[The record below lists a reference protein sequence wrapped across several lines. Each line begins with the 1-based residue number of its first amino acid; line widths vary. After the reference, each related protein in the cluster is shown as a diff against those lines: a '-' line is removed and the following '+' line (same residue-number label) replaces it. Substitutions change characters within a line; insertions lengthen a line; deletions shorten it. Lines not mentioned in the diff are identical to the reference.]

1 MFTNNGTLS
10 LNSSIVCDILIV
22 GGGGGGGYD
31 GGGGGGGGQVLY
43 YTNDNVSFKSGNAVT
58 LTPGTY
64 NINIGSGGLGKVL
77 TTSRDEAIA
86 NNGTNGGTTTII
98 NSSTLATILSAKGG
112 GAGGSRNNVGN
123 GGDVGGTGGVG
134 HANEGTSPTSLNGG
148 GTGGTNGSANIGG
161 GGGGGGA
168 NINSLKNGE
177 DSQSNRAGN
186 GGAGV
191 DINIIGVS
199 SGYGGG
205 GGGGSFG
212 FPGGTATHG
221 GGGGNV
227 TLDGAAINGTPNTGG
242 GGGSGGRDIGNPNG
256 KNGGSGVVIIRFLK
270 STTKKELFNFIT
282 IDNTSYFKS
291 FQYNTSTGYYSNT
304 DRYIL
309 NGYYGDWIII
319 KIPYSIYLSKYRI
332 YNTPAFIRR
341 SPSLFKIYGSTDGS
355 TYEEII
361 DASNDTTPL
370 TALDYPSSYYEK
382 NVNYFVK
389 TYNYFGIVVNKIIGG
404 NSDSHLLNISEFQIY
419 GRDTTS
425 SYIPRYLL
433 FNSTTQNFT
442 GTLTNSGTIINNGAI
457 NGNGTIAAFSFT
469 QNGTPLNTL
478 LDAKQPNLTAS
489 TILSGIGSN
498 LSLINYATLSNL
510 PNLSQYALATS
521 LSSYVRTDGTTTIT
535 APLNITSTTTANQ
548 LVITNT
554 AASNYAS
561 IRIFNGTQ
569 NGYIGLGGTQITG
582 TYQSNFF
589 IESTNSIIFATGG
602 ANTATSPPKMILNA
616 TGNLGIGT
624 TNPFFPLTVVGNAYI
639 SGNIGVGTTN
649 PGSYKLNV
657 SGDFNAASISSNGIP
672 INFSSYV
679 TTNQLYGKVERQ
691 YPPRLYDTS
700 SYSLTSINGLN
711 NVSTE
716 TISISSG
723 EYGAGNYTIYTT
735 DTQQNKKFLFNYV
748 INDDNSGSWGTNYTA
763 TSGTYIGTTNSINSY
778 YGDWIIIKLPSTLIL
793 SRIRIYPFLTT
804 FSRNPSLWKC
814 FGSNDGSV
822 FTEITFA
829 SNDTIGL
836 SSGDYSNGYYE
847 KIIPELF
854 TISYLY
860 IAFVFN
866 KLVGGD
872 ANSTS
877 LAMVEFQVF
886 CRDTSP
892 SLLMITSLFNKNFLY
907 YSTTGNDPN
916 YLKLSTGGVVNNNLS
931 VLGKIAIGTDNN
943 QTSNLFIA
951 GNANT
956 AILGNVGIGT
966 TETLTH
972 KLNVAGNVN
981 IDGGLAIFG
990 SPAFFQ
996 SQDVEN
1002 SNKINTFINFKEGGA
1017 SNDWCYLRQIG
1028 GNDAYKLTFDFHDG
1042 NNDARFCIR
1051 TIQSFFS
1058 SADIIKEVFTVDNGD
1073 LTITG
1078 KLSANS
1084 GNHYFNGT
1092 VGIGTTNPQSSNLFI
1107 AGNANTAILGNLG
1120 IGTTDTNTYKLN
1132 VIGGNTNL
1140 GGRVDITG
1148 SINQTNSNQS
1158 NILMGNV
1165 GIGTTTPSSYNLN
1178 VSGSLNASSIYSN
1191 NNLIDFTSYLSTSSL
1206 STSLTN
1212 NFTLSSNFTSNYV
1225 YNNLNVLDTGIQKIF
1240 PPKLYNSASV
1250 QSNITYL
1257 NQTPVY
1263 YENITLTTANIGY
1276 GSGTYD
1282 IYTSSID
1289 TNNITF
1295 SGTATS
1301 NNVPNNSDY
1310 AYIIFTNNGSITL
1323 NTSIVCDILVVGG
1336 GGGGGVFG
1344 GGGGAG
1350 AVLFATNYTVPNGTH
1365 TITVGAGGA
1374 GGPVSST
1381 SNGFNGSNS
1390 SFAIN
1395 GGSTFIAVGGGGG
1408 GARNDTAYPAAK
1420 YGNPGNAGGSGGGG
1434 GHSDTA
1440 TSPQTNIGGI
1450 SNKNSYPG
1458 WNSYGN
1464 SGGIGKNAD
1473 YAATGYGSGGGGG
1486 AGSIG
1491 SNAGT
1496 NLGGN
1501 GGTGIDM
1508 SSYFGTLVGHNGW
1521 FSGGGGGGSYGA
1533 GVNGF
1538 GNGGNGLFGGGG
1550 NAFSANGLAN
1560 TGGGGGGGN
1569 FSGAGGYGGT
1579 GGSGVVIIR
1588 FLKST
1593 AKKELFNYITNDN
1606 TSYFKS
1612 FQYDTAV
1619 NANNGYYLTTDRYI
1633 LTGYF
1638 GDWIIIKMPYAI
1650 FLSKYR
1656 IYNTSPFIGRS
1667 PSLFKIYGSSNGS
1680 TYEEITTASNDTT
1693 ALISSDYSL
1702 GYYEK
1707 IVDYFAKTYIY
1718 FGIVVKKIIGNNTN
1732 SHLLN
1737 INEFQIFGRETTPNY
1752 VPRYL
1757 LFDSTTQNFTGTL
1770 TNSGTIT
1777 NNGIIN
1783 GSGTIEAFSF
1793 TQNGTSL
1800 NSLLGS
1806 KQNTLTPSTTLN
1818 GIGSNLSLINYA
1830 TLSNLPNLSQ
1840 YLPIAG
1846 ATLTAAL
1853 NITSTTIDNQ
1863 IIVTNTSTNRYAS
1876 IRFFNGSQNGF
1887 IGIGC
1892 TQLTGTYQ
1900 SNFFIQSTN
1909 SIIFAPGDTNTGT
1922 SPPKMM
1928 LNSIGNLGIGTANPI
1943 LPLSVIGNAYVSGNL
1958 GIGTTNPSTS
1968 KLHIFEPTGTDA
1980 LSNAGSLFIQHGN
1993 NGGVSSIVFPSATNI
2008 NSDFG
2013 YIKYVDNVSSTSGN
2027 SYSNFNYFNS
2037 SSSETGA
2044 LIIGC
2049 ENEGTTTNGPD
2060 SVIINPI
2067 GNVAIIPKNNITYIS
2082 GFVGIGTTNPGLYNL
2097 NISGSL
2103 NVSSLSSNTIPI
2115 DFKSFATSTTLTTAS
2130 NTLQGNI
2137 NTKQNILVSTCN
2149 LLGVGTNITELNAT
2163 NITSGILSTAY
2174 GGTQWSYYNS
2184 NVSYIPSNGG
2194 NVITNSLICNYGNL
2208 NLIPNS
2214 SYKSYILLKH
2224 NTFNPSIG
2232 ANHPNPECALLMTN
2246 ASSGLQMPWGF
2257 YNGVVKYSNTSSPG
2271 NSLRYDIGN
2280 CEILNTIETKI
2291 GTNTFNPFISIL
2303 YNGNTG
2309 IGTTNPGT
2317 YKLNITGN
2325 TNLNGSVDIT
2335 GSLNQ
2340 TNLNQSNIFMGN
2352 VGIGTTD
2359 TSTYNLNVAGT
2370 VNATDFRGIGTN
2382 ITQLNYNNI
2391 TINKPDLSVYT
2402 TSNVC
2407 KNIILYD
2414 TPNVSKK
2421 FGFLCS
2427 LSTSIYPNGGST
2439 QYYKYDIDLTK
2450 YTTVAN
2456 LPNNDPYRIFKIN
2469 IFKSSCYF
2477 GTIINDVPDII
2488 SYEIYMSNKASAGN
2502 ANETAGINICAVG
2515 NPINYKLDKVMPNNL
2530 FLMKDSSTDFN
2541 TLSILSSSILEVRCI
2556 ISDLLN

>member
-1 MFTNNGTLS
+1 LS
-10 LNSSIVCDILIV
+10 VV
-22 GGGGGGGYD
+22 GGD
-31 GGGGGGGGQVLY
+31 
-43 YTNDNVSFKSGNAVT
+43 TNIAS
-58 LTPGTY
+58 
-64 NINIGSGGLGKVL
+64 NIF
-77 TTSRDEAIA
+77 
-86 NNGTNGGTTTII
+86 
-98 NSSTLATILSAKGG
+98 
-112 GAGGSRNNVGN
+112 
-123 GGDVGGTGGVG
+123 
-134 HANEGTSPTSLNGG
+134 
-148 GTGGTNGSANIGG
+148 IGG
-161 GGGGGGA
+161 FL
-168 NINSLKNGE
+168 NQTNSN
-177 DSQSNRAGN
+177 QSN
-186 GGAGV
+186 
-191 DINIIGVS
+191 ILM
-199 SGYGGG
+199 
-205 GGGGSFG
+205 
-212 FPGGTATHG
+212 
-221 GGGGNV
+221 GNV
-227 TLDGAAINGTPNTGG
+227 
-242 GGGSGGRDIGNPNG
+242 
-256 KNGGSGVVIIRFLK
+256 
-270 STTKKELFNFIT
+270 
-282 IDNTSYFKS
+282 
-291 FQYNTSTGYYSNT
+291 
-304 DRYIL
+304 
-309 NGYYGDWIII
+309 
-319 KIPYSIYLSKYRI
+319 
-332 YNTPAFIRR
+332 
-341 SPSLFKIYGSTDGS
+341 
-355 TYEEII
+355 
-361 DASNDTTPL
+361 
-370 TALDYPSSYYEK
+370 
-382 NVNYFVK
+382 
-389 TYNYFGIVVNKIIGG
+389 
-404 NSDSHLLNISEFQIY
+404 
-419 GRDTTS
+419 
-425 SYIPRYLL
+425 
-433 FNSTTQNFT
+433 
-442 GTLTNSGTIINNGAI
+442 
-457 NGNGTIAAFSFT
+457 
-469 QNGTPLNTL
+469 
-478 LDAKQPNLTAS
+478 
-489 TILSGIGSN
+489 
-498 LSLINYATLSNL
+498 
-510 PNLSQYALATS
+510 
-521 LSSYVRTDGTTTIT
+521 
-535 APLNITSTTTANQ
+535 
-548 LVITNT
+548 
-554 AASNYAS
+554 
-561 IRIFNGTQ
+561 
-569 NGYIGLGGTQITG
+569 
-582 TYQSNFF
+582 
-589 IESTNSIIFATGG
+589 
-602 ANTATSPPKMILNA
+602 
-616 TGNLGIGT
+616 GIGT
-624 TNPFFPLTVVGNAYI
+624 TTTISSLELYSTIRAQPRLILSGQEYYSTGAISSGGIAFVCGVNRSNNRQLWIADTGRLTQTSTNPVIRLIISSESVIDACATNGTTALPLNL
-639 SGNIGVGTTN
+639 GNIGNTLTLRASTIILSNNTN
-649 PGSYKLNV
+649 INANLNV
-657 SGDFNAASISSNGIP
+657 TSNILSSTVYENTIPLTSKYIQYNQNINSNIIINSIKSASI
-672 INFSSYV
+672 
-679 TTNQLYGKVERQ
+679 ERQ
-691 YPPRLYDTS
+691 YPPKAYTSSSANETTITFLGKTNIIYDTITLNQIDI
-700 SYSLTSINGLN
+700 SYG
-711 NVSTE
+711 
-716 TISISSG
+716 SG
-723 EYGAGNYTIYTT
+723 EYLIYSSTSTGAINRRKIY
-735 DTQQNKKFLFNYV
+735 LFNFDLTEASNSAHYAGQYLTSGIYNYPTNSNSI
-748 INDDNSGSWGTNYTA
+748 INDG
-763 TSGTYIGTTNSINSY
+763 Y
-778 YGDWIIIKLPSTLIL
+778 YGDWIIIKLPISIIL
-793 SRIRIYPFLTT
+793 TRFRFYARTD
-804 FSRNPSLWKC
+804 SLQRAPGEWKC
-814 FGSNDGSV
+814 YGSSDGIT
-822 FTEITFA
+822 FTEIIEGSQSTKLATTDYA
-829 SNDTIGL
+829 SPFFYQKTLTPAITT
-836 SSGDYSNGYYE
+836 
-847 KIIPELF
+847 P
-854 TISYLY
+854 YLY
-860 IAFVFN
+860 IGWVIN
-866 KLVGGD
+866 KLAGGD
-872 ANSTS
+872 TVLNFAEIQLFGIEPAITTNTAYLSIGTN
-877 LAMVEFQVF
+877 
-886 CRDTSP
+886 DTSTFP
-892 SLLMITSLFNKNFLY
+892 
-907 YSTTGNDPN
+907 
-916 YLKLSTGGVVNNNLS
+916 
-931 VLGKIAIGTDNN
+931 
-943 QTSNLFIA
+943 
-951 GNANT
+951 
-956 AILGNVGIGT
+956 
-966 TETLTH
+966 
-972 KLNVAGNVN
+972 LNVAGNTNLTNNV
-981 IDGGLAIFG
+981 F
-990 SPAFFQ
+990 
-996 SQDVEN
+996 
-1002 SNKINTFINFKEGGA
+1002 
-1017 SNDWCYLRQIG
+1017 IG
-1028 GNDAYKLTFDFHDG
+1028 GSL
-1042 NNDARFCIR
+1042 
-1051 TIQSFFS
+1051 
-1058 SADIIKEVFTVDNGD
+1058 
-1073 LTITG
+1073 
-1078 KLSANS
+1078 
-1084 GNHYFNGT
+1084 
-1092 VGIGTTNPQSSNLFI
+1092 
-1107 AGNANTAILGNLG
+1107 
-1120 IGTTDTNTYKLN
+1120 
-1132 VIGGNTNL
+1132 
-1140 GGRVDITG
+1140 
-1148 SINQTNSNQS
+1148 NQTNSNQS

-1178 VSGSLNASSIYSN
+1178 VSGSLNASNIYENGILISTKINDSEIRSSN
-1191 NNLIDFTSYLSTSSL
+1191 YTIATSNILLTKMNTIDGGSSSNYTNITSNILSEIINSSNLI
-1206 STSLTN
+1206 
-1212 NFTLSSNFTSNYV
+1212 SSNFTSNYV

-1240 PPKLYNSASV
+1240 PPKLYNTASV

-1381 SNGFNGSNS
+1381 SNGFNGNNS

-1408 GARNDTAYPAAK
+1408 GARNDTDYPAAK
-1420 YGNPGNAGGSGGGG
+1420 YARPGNAGGSGGGG

-1464 SGGIGKNAD
+1464 TGGIGKNGD
-1473 YAATGYGSGGGGG
+1473 FAATGYGSGGGGG

-1491 SNAGT
+1491 SNAG
-1496 NLGGN
+1496 NFSGGN

-1569 FSGAGGYGGT
+1569 FSGVGGYGGT

-1707 IVDYFAKTYIY
+1707 IVDYFDKTYIY

-1737 INEFQIFGRETTPNY
+1737 INEFQIFGRESTPTY

-1757 LFDSTTQNFTGTL
+1757 LFDSTTQTFTGTL

-1818 GIGSNLSLINYA
+1818 GIGSNLSLVNYA

-1840 YLPIAG
+1840 YAL
-1846 ATLTAAL
+1846 ATSLSSYVRTDGTTTMTAAL
-1853 NITSTTIDNQ
+1853 NITSTTANQ
-1863 IIVTNTSTNRYAS
+1863 LVITNTAGSNYAS
-1876 IRFFNGSQNGF
+1876 IRIFNGTQNGY
-1887 IGIGC
+1887 IGLGG
-1892 TQLTGTYQ
+1892 TQITGTYQ
-1900 SNFFIQSTN
+1900 SNFFIESTN
-1909 SIIFAPGDTNTGT
+1909 SIIFATGGANTT
-1922 SPPKMM
+1922 TTPPKMI
-1928 LNSIGNLGIGTANPI
+1928 LNSSGNLGIGTTNPI
-1943 LPLSVIGNAYVSGNL
+1943 LPLTVIGNTYISGNI

-2037 SSSETGA
+2037 ANSETGA

-2049 ENEGTTTNGPD
+2049 ESDGTTTNGPD

-2082 GFVGIGTTNPGLYNL
+2082 GFVGIGTTNPQTSNL
-2097 NISGSL
+2097 FIAGNA
-2103 NVSSLSSNTIPI
+2103 NT
-2115 DFKSFATSTTLTTAS
+2115 A
-2130 NTLQGNI
+2130 
-2137 NTKQNILVSTCN
+2137 ILGKV
-2149 LLGVGTNITELNAT
+2149 
-2163 NITSGILSTAY
+2163 
-2174 GGTQWSYYNS
+2174 
-2184 NVSYIPSNGG
+2184 
-2194 NVITNSLICNYGNL
+2194 
-2208 NLIPNS
+2208 
-2214 SYKSYILLKH
+2214 
-2224 NTFNPSIG
+2224 
-2232 ANHPNPECALLMTN
+2232 
-2246 ASSGLQMPWGF
+2246 
-2257 YNGVVKYSNTSSPG
+2257 
-2271 NSLRYDIGN
+2271 
-2280 CEILNTIETKI
+2280 
-2291 GTNTFNPFISIL
+2291 
-2303 YNGNTG
+2303 G
-2309 IGTTNPGT
+2309 IGTTDTST
-2317 YKLNITGN
+2317 YNLNVVGN
-2325 TNLNGSVDIT
+2325 TNLGGNVNIT

-2340 TNLNQSNIFMGN
+2340 TNLNQSNILMGN

-2359 TSTYNLNVAGT
+2359 TTNYTLNIPSGNLNASNIYEAGTLLSTKYLQTAGGVLTNSVIINGIITQRQYPPRLYTSSTNEEPITFLGQSVYYQTLTVDSTGLTYGSGNYIIYSSSTSIYSKKNVLFDYAITTTNSAAHWALSQYLNGDYNNNKYIVNDYLGDWLIIKLPLPIILVRYRFYRSSNINRSPGLWKFYGSTDGITFTEIQEAHNNINILNTNSYPSGYYEKDLGSNFKTPYLYIGFTVNKLVGNETILNIIEFQIFGIEPSLTINNAYLSIGTTDTSTYPLNVVGT
-2370 VNATDFRGIGTN
+2370 VNATDFRGVGSN

-2391 TINKPDLSVYT
+2391 TTNKPDLSVYT

>member
-1 MFTNNGTLS
+1 ML
-10 LNSSIVCDILIV
+10 LMMIILEV
-22 GGGGGGGYD
+22 GE
-31 GGGGGGGGQVLY
+31 
-43 YTNDNVSFKSGNAVT
+43 
-58 LTPGTY
+58 P
-64 NINIGSGGLGKVL
+64 
-77 TTSRDEAIA
+77 
-86 NNGTNGGTTTII
+86 
-98 NSSTLATILSAKGG
+98 
-112 GAGGSRNNVGN
+112 
-123 GGDVGGTGGVG
+123 
-134 HANEGTSPTSLNGG
+134 
-148 GTGGTNGSANIGG
+148 
-161 GGGGGGA
+161 
-168 NINSLKNGE
+168 
-177 DSQSNRAGN
+177 
-186 GGAGV
+186 
-191 DINIIGVS
+191 
-199 SGYGGG
+199 
-205 GGGGSFG
+205 
-212 FPGGTATHG
+212 
-221 GGGGNV
+221 
-227 TLDGAAINGTPNTGG
+227 
-242 GGGSGGRDIGNPNG
+242 
-256 KNGGSGVVIIRFLK
+256 
-270 STTKKELFNFIT
+270 IT
-282 IDNTSYFKS
+282 
-291 FQYNTSTGYYSNT
+291 Q
-304 DRYIL
+304 
-309 NGYYGDWIII
+309 
-319 KIPYSIYLSKYRI
+319 
-332 YNTPAFIRR
+332 
-341 SPSLFKIYGSTDGS
+341 
-355 TYEEII
+355 
-361 DASNDTTPL
+361 
-370 TALDYPSSYYEK
+370 
-382 NVNYFVK
+382 
-389 TYNYFGIVVNKIIGG
+389 
-404 NSDSHLLNISEFQIY
+404 LL
-419 GRDTTS
+419 
-425 SYIPRYLL
+425 L
-433 FNSTTQNFT
+433 
-442 GTLTNSGTIINNGAI
+442 
-457 NGNGTIAAFSFT
+457 
-469 QNGTPLNTL
+469 
-478 LDAKQPNLTAS
+478 
-489 TILSGIGSN
+489 
-498 LSLINYATLSNL
+498 
-510 PNLSQYALATS
+510 
-521 LSSYVRTDGTTTIT
+521 
-535 APLNITSTTTANQ
+535 
-548 LVITNT
+548 
-554 AASNYAS
+554 
-561 IRIFNGTQ
+561 
-569 NGYIGLGGTQITG
+569 
-582 TYQSNFF
+582 
-589 IESTNSIIFATGG
+589 
-602 ANTATSPPKMILNA
+602 
-616 TGNLGIGT
+616 
-624 TNPFFPLTVVGNAYI
+624 
-639 SGNIGVGTTN
+639 
-649 PGSYKLNV
+649 
-657 SGDFNAASISSNGIP
+657 
-672 INFSSYV
+672 
-679 TTNQLYGKVERQ
+679 
-691 YPPRLYDTS
+691 
-700 SYSLTSINGLN
+700 
-711 NVSTE
+711 
-716 TISISSG
+716 
-723 EYGAGNYTIYTT
+723 
-735 DTQQNKKFLFNYV
+735 
-748 INDDNSGSWGTNYTA
+748 
-763 TSGTYIGTTNSINSY
+763 
-778 YGDWIIIKLPSTLIL
+778 
-793 SRIRIYPFLTT
+793 
-804 FSRNPSLWKC
+804 
-814 FGSNDGSV
+814 
-822 FTEITFA
+822 
-829 SNDTIGL
+829 
-836 SSGDYSNGYYE
+836 SNGYYE

-1107 AGNANTAILGNLG
+1107 AGNANTAILGNVG

-1148 SINQTNSNQS
+1148 SINQTNSNQSNILMGNVGIGTTNPGSFELSVVGGDTNIASNIFIGGYLNQTNSNQSNILMGNVGIGTTNPGSFELSVVGGDTNIASNIFIGGYLNQTNSNQSNILMGNVGIGTTTTISSLELYSTFRAQPRLILSGQEYSNILASTVYENTIPLTSKYIQYNQNINSNIIINSIKSASIERQYPPKAYTLSSANETTTTFLGKTNIIYDTITLNQIDISYGSGEYLIYSSTSWGLTRRKITLFNFNLIETTESTHFAGSQYAVNGIYNYPTNSNSIINDNYFGDWIIIKLPISIILTRFRFYARTDSLNRAPGEWKCYGSSDGITFTEIIEGSQSTRITTTDYASPFFYQKTLTPAITTPYLYIGWVINKLAGGDSILNFAEIQLFGIEPAITTNTAYLSIGTNDTSTFPLNVAGNTNLTNNVFIGGSLNQTNSNQS